1 MSVMKTAA
9 SIQAK
14 IGQPFLDRGRML
26 AAERDG
32 VIGMIRDAIVRY
44 KLTRNELIDPNRQR
58 SKPSFRRGF

>member
-1 MSVMKTAA
+1 
-9 SIQAK
+9 
-14 IGQPFLDRGRML
+14 ML

>member
-1 MSVMKTAA
+1 
-9 SIQAK
+9 
-14 IGQPFLDRGRML
+14 ML

-44 KLTRNELIDPNRQR
+44 KLTRKELIDPNRQR